1 MSITKSTVQS
11 RLAVLRDLTEYI
23 NLFYY
28 ERLMLLLIDINHPT
42 LQMRAS
48 DKQRDKWKY
57 DEIYLN
63 FTVNISYIEKVVL
76 SKYSFQRK
84 NNINNNMY

>member
-1 MSITKSTVQS
+1 MKTILINMSITKSTVQS

-48 DKQRDKWKY
+48 DKQRDK
-57 DEIYLN
+57 
-63 FTVNISYIEKVVL
+63 
-76 SKYSFQRK
+76 
-84 NNINNNMY
+84 